1 MGHTATSPS
10 IKDSSERGRLSPAY
24 VILILPVLGFLAL
37 LWVASHRIAKP
48 DISIFQAIDEGNYG
62 AVQAHLLTGTSV
74 NSVNQNGH
82 TPLFEAISE
91 KKPQIVQLLLDN
103 GASVQ
108 AENHTFVTPL
118 YEAAGQGNLDLV
130 QQLLNKGAKADE
142 IYVNGATA
150 LHAAAAA
157 HNLDIV
163 KLLLDRGAPVNAV
176 ADHDGGTPLCNA
188 VISDNISITE
198 LLLSRGADVSLKGP
212 LGRTPLHFAANS
224 GDLRMVQ
231 LLLDHGASPDALD
244 KIDVIPLTCSLEKG
258 DNRISHL
265 LLPKTKDVSVVQATN
280 DYNLLHY
287 AVFGRCDVGIVKE
300 LVRRGVDPS
309 ARNSEGD
316 TPLMMAY
323 DQNSTDLVNVLSS
336 AGARIPLSY
345 LIRHALYPPPPKT
358 GVGGFTGVE

>member
-10 IKDSSERGRLSPAY
+10 IKDSAERGRLSPAY
-24 VILILPVLGFLAL
+24 LILILPFLGFLGL

-48 DISIFQAIDEGNYG
+48 DISIFQAIEEGNYG

-74 NSVNQNGH
+74 NSVNQSGH
-82 TPLFEAISE
+82 TPLFEAVSE
-91 KKPQIVQLLLDN
+91 RKPQIVQLLLSN

-108 AENHTFVTPL
+108 AENHTFITPL
-118 YEAAGQGNLDLV
+118 YEAAGQGNLELV
-130 QQLLNKGAKADE
+130 QQLLDKGAKADE

-163 KLLLDRGAPVNAV
+163 KLLLDRGAPINSV
-176 ADHDGGTPLCNA
+176 AQHDGGTPLCNA
-188 VISDNISITE
+188 VISDSIPITE
-198 LLLSRGADVSLKGP
+198 LLLSHGADVSLKGP

-231 LLLDHGASPDALD
+231 LLLEHGASPDAED

-258 DNRISHL
+258 DNPISRL
-265 LLPKTKDVSVVQATN
+265 LLSKTKDVSVVQATN

-287 AVFGRCDVGIVKE
+287 AVFGHCDADIVKE
-300 LVRRGVDPS
+300 LVRRGVDVS

-316 TPLMMAY
+316 TPLTMAY
-323 DQNSTDLVNVLSS
+323 DQHSTELVNVLST
-336 AGARIPLSY
+336 AGARIPLRY
-345 LIRHALYPPPPKT
+345 LIQRALNPPLPKT
-358 GVGGFTGVE
+358 AGGFTGVE